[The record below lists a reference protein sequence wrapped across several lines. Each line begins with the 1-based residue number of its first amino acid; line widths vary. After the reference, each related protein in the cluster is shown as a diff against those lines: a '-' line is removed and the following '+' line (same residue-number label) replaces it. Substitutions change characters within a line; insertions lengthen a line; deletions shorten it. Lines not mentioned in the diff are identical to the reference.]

1 LGIVVK
7 AVAAFIAGFLCAAP
21 AQAANTDAG
30 APSIAV
36 PVDLELVLAVDVS
49 RSMDADESALQRAGY
64 VDAIRHPDFIRAI
77 KLGANGRIALTYFE
91 WAGDVREESVVP
103 WQVIDSPESA
113 GAFADRIVKR
123 TYGGFRG
130 TSISSALTF
139 GTAMLE
145 DADYQEARRVIDV
158 SGDGPNNI
166 GAPVQAA
173 RDIAVSEGIT
183 INGLP
188 ILIRPSPTF
197 THLDD
202 YYAECVTGGPGSFVL
217 PISASSEFATAIRRK
232 LILEVSG
239 DMPTPSVTLA
249 AATGAIDCLKGE
261 RDRRLYSDPYFPELD
276 K

>member
-1 LGIVVK
+1 MKTAL
-7 AVAAFIAGFLCAAP
+7 AFIVCLLCLTLARAADS
-21 AQAANTDAG
+21 NAG
-30 APSIAV
+30 APTIAV

-49 RSMDADESALQRAGY
+49 RSMDADEAALQRAGY
-64 VDAIRHPDFIRAI
+64 VDAIRHPDFIHAI

-103 WQVIDSPESA
+103 WQIIDSPESA
-113 GAFADRIVKR
+113 AAFADRIVKR

-139 GTAMLE
+139 GTAMIE
-145 DADYQEARRVIDV
+145 GADYREARRVIDV

-166 GAPVQAA
+166 GAPVEAA
-173 RDIAVSEGIT
+173 RDIAVSAGIT
-183 INGLP
+183 VNGLP

-197 THLDD
+197 AHLDD

-217 PISASSEFATAIRRK
+217 PIYAASEFATAIHRK

-239 DMPTPSVTLA
+239 DLPQPAVIPA
-249 AATGAIDCLKGE
+249 AANGPIDCLKGE
-261 RDRRLYSDPYFPELD
+261 RDRRLYSDPYYPELD